1 MQRIKDM
8 IELKKCLN
16 RAQELLDDLI
26 VQEYCRTCG
35 NSGGGSQYTTINPVN
50 DPNKWPSSICES
62 HSKPDDGLVVKSDKE
77 GWYKLKV

>member
-26 VQEYCRTCG
+26 VQEYARTVG
-35 NSGGGSQYTTINPVN
+35 NSGGGDIRYAADSPTIKSNDLVN
-50 DPNKWPSSICES
+50 RNYSEP
-62 HSKPDDGLVVKSDKE
+62 DGLVVKSDKE